1 MHLKWNILP
10 GDIYLAVFSESW
22 WSRWTQSWSV
32 WTFHYPFTISL
43 LSQSCLEKKFYK
55 PSSGLSSSVYGS
67 LVIGKLVIFTFQY
80 LHVGKKTVMLGI
92 SKGEKNMG
100 SLKSAKP
107 NLSSSVLEFKLDEL
121 RKELSSSLG
130 GIFPHSV
137 LSTQQISMISAQKP
151 NSKKQASLIITNPVC
166 FKYQPRVCFKNVL
179 N

>member
-1 MHLKWNILP
+1 
-10 GDIYLAVFSESW
+10 
-22 WSRWTQSWSV
+22 
-32 WTFHYPFTISL
+32 
-43 LSQSCLEKKFYK
+43 
-55 PSSGLSSSVYGS
+55 
-67 LVIGKLVIFTFQY
+67 
-80 LHVGKKTVMLGI
+80 
-92 SKGEKNMG
+92 MG

-151 NSKKQASLIITNPVC
+151 NSKKQVSLIITNPAC